1 MRIRIYGIFNLKL
14 VLIMMPKVTLIVLN
28 HNSLN
33 KFGEEA
39 YKYLESI
46 VNTEYDNLEIVIVD
60 NGSTDGSIDE
70 IQKRF
75 GNLNNVKIVRSRANL
90 GYAGGNNLGFKLY
103 GRGSKY
109 VAFINNDVEV
119 ESDWLRKIIEV
130 MENDPKIAAAQPKI
144 LQLKR
149 RELIDSLGGLIDR
162 LGRAYDLFHNLRDKK
177 NITKPFEVFYAR
189 GAAIIIRSEVFD
201 KLGGFDPDY
210 FIYYEET
217 DLCWR
222 MRLLGYHVTTVPTS
236 RIYHLGGGTTG
247 GPTLKTIYLRRRNQ
261 LTTLLKNYSLKNILK
276 YVPILSILYIGYALK
291 RLIVRKDMA
300 MFRTYISAILW
311 NLRNLR
317 RIIIKRKIVQ
327 SFRRVPD
334 DEIIEYMMT
343 TRKYDMISA
352 VMAKEY

>member
-1 MRIRIYGIFNLKL
+1 MKIRIYGIFNLKL

-70 IQKRF
+70 IEKRF
-75 GNLNNVKIVRSRANL
+75 ENLNNVKIVRSRANL

-119 ESDWLRKIIEV
+119 ESDWLKKIIEV

-162 LGRAYDLFHNLRDKK
+162 LGRAYDLFHNLGDKK

-222 MRLLGYHVTTVPTS
+222 MRLLGYRVITVPTS
-236 RIYHLGGGTTG
+236 KIYHLGGGTTG

-276 YVPILSILYIGYALK
+276 YVPILSILYVGYALK
-291 RLIVRKDMA
+291 RLMIRKDIA
-300 MFRTYISAILW
+300 MFRVYVLAILW
-311 NLRNLR
+311 NFKNLKKV
-317 RIIIKRKIVQ
+317 IIKRKVVQ
-327 SFRRVPD
+327 SSRRVSD
-334 DEIIEYMMT
+334 DEMMKYMMT
-343 TRKYDMISA
+343 TQKYDMISA
-352 VMAKEY
+352 TMVKEY